1 MDENRRDDNLVEEPV
16 PQQDGTQEFQPQ
28 NGAEPQEFQQPQQ
41 EYQPASVEPQQPIY
55 EQQQPAYTPI
65 PQPV

>member
-28 NGAEPQEFQQPQQ
+28 NGAEPQEFQQP
-41 EYQPASVEPQQPIY
+41 
-55 EQQQPAYTPI
+55 
-65 PQPV
+65 